1 MKSNVEIQQKN
12 DATLVKVQ
20 EWRVHHLRAPSSLAL
35 ANLSADDTLGAP
47 LVNQEQVENYQF
59 EDE

>member
-12 DATLVKVQ
+12 DVALVKVQ
-20 EWRVHHLRAPSSLAL
+20 EQRVRHLPAPSSLAL
-35 ANLSADDTLGAP
+35 ANLSAADTLGAP

-59 EDE
+59 ADE